1 MPPMLRLWPRTL
13 PKPMVRIDMSIDTAN
28 SIRKGSASI
37 QTAVAVVGLTL
48 AVAVTASAQQP
59 VQAPAPRTAAQAYKN
74 IQVLKDIPNTQ
85 LIPTMRFISAALG
98 VECEFC
104 HMGDRSVDTPN
115 KNTAR
120 KMMMM
125 MASINN
131 TSFNGRMNVTCYT
144 CHHGNNSPI
153 GTPTPTG
160 RYSELGATVFFKPD
174 GGPLAGG
181 RDEVMAE
188 AYKEYMAKDRLAGV
202 PAPDQ
207 ILSKYVT
214 ALGGEQA
221 IRKVNTRLITGM
233 AELQADVR
241 GAAPAIHA
249 PVEIASK
256 APNQWVTTF
265 RMANGTTANGFDGN
279 VAWLQAANG
288 IVTDVTG
295 PTNAPLPPLARVK
308 RNADFY
314 EPLNLK
320 RQYSRMTLV
329 GVEKVRDRDTYVV
342 VGFPEGDTPERL
354 YFDKDTGLL
363 LRKTI
368 VVPTALGDYP
378 IQNDYDDYRDV
389 GGVKVPYLVRTT
401 SISPAEDMTI
411 HVERV
416 QNNPMFDANKFTKP
430 ASRQPASRNQ

>member
-1 MPPMLRLWPRTL
+1 MR
-13 PKPMVRIDMSIDTAN
+13 KASV
-28 SIRKGSASI
+28 SIRTI
-37 QTAVAVVGLTL
+37 IAVVGLTL
-48 AVAVTASAQQP
+48 AAASLAVAQQP
-59 VQAPAPRTAAQAYKN
+59 AGAPAARTAAQAYKN

-85 LIPTMRFISAALG
+85 LIPTMRFISTALG

-120 KMMMM
+120 KMMTMM
-125 MASINN
+125 MSINN
-131 TSFNGRMNVTCYT
+131 TSFNGRMNITCYT
-144 CHHGNNSPI
+144 CHHGNSSPV
-153 GTPTPTG
+153 GTPAPTG
-160 RYSELGATVFFKPD
+160 QYSESGATVFFKPD

-188 AYKEYMAKDRLAGV
+188 AYKEYMAKDRLAAM
-202 PAPDQ
+202 PTPDE
-207 ILSKYVT
+207 ILTKYVT

-221 IRKVNTRLITGM
+221 IRRVSARLITGI
-233 AELQADVR
+233 AELAGDVR
-241 GAAPAIHA
+241 GVSPAIYA

-256 APNQWVTTF
+256 ASNQWVMTF
-265 RMANGTTANGFDGN
+265 RMPNGTIDVN

-288 IVTDVTG
+288 VVTDATG
-295 PTNAPLPPLARVK
+295 PTNAPLPPQTRVK

-320 RQYSRMTLV
+320 RQYSRLMLR
-329 GVEKVRDRDTYVV
+329 GIERVRDRDAYLV
-342 VGFPEGDTPERL
+342 VGFPDLDTPERL

-363 LRKTI
+363 LRKTV

-401 SISPAEDMTI
+401 SISPAENMVV
-411 HVERV
+411 HVEKV
-416 QNNPMFDANKFTKP
+416 QNNPTLDANKFTKP
-430 ASRQPASRNQ
+430 PSREPTGRRTP

>member
-1 MPPMLRLWPRTL
+1 MG
-13 PKPMVRIDMSIDTAN
+13 RI
-28 SIRKGSASI
+28 K
-37 QTAVAVVGLTL
+37 AVVISVGATL
-48 AVAVTASAQQP
+48 AVATLAFTQP
-59 VQAPAPRTAAQAYKN
+59 AAQAPAGRTAAQAYKN

-120 KMMMM
+120 KMMLMM
-125 MASINN
+125 ISINN

-144 CHHGNNSPI
+144 CHHGSSSPA
-153 GTPTPTG
+153 GTPVPTG
-160 RYSELGATVFFKPD
+160 RYSDLGATVFFKPD

-188 AYKEYMAKDRLAGV
+188 AYKEYMAKDRLAGM
-202 PAPDQ
+202 PAPDE
-207 ILSKYVT
+207 ILSRYVT

-256 APNQWVTTF
+256 APNQWVMTF

-279 VAWLQAANG
+279 VAWLQTANG
-288 IVTDVTG
+288 VVTEVTG

-308 RNADFY
+308 RNADFH

-320 RQYSRMTLV
+320 RQYSRMTLR
-329 GVEKVRDRDTYVV
+329 GSEKVRDRDAYVV
-342 VGFPEGDTPERL
+342 MGFPEGDTPERL

-363 LRKTI
+363 LRKI
-368 VVPTALGDYP
+368 VVVPTAVGDYP

-389 GGVKVPYLVRTT
+389 GGVKVPYVVRTT
-401 SISPAEDMTI
+401 SISPAEDMTV
-411 HVERV
+411 HVERA
-416 QNNPMFDANKFTKP
+416 QNNPTFDANKFAKP
-430 ASRQPASRNQ
+430 ASRQQ